1 MSCCRVVVR
10 QDVRRVCVRQDVRSV
25 RVASP
30 GPQGAQGPP
39 GVAFTGAYV
48 EGVNG
53 RSGQVTL
60 GVSDVRNVA
69 SGRLLGRRS
78 GSAGNAEEITLGTG
92 LKMSSTGQLTTNLLQ
107 VAGADVKVVAGTGL
121 VGGGDLTAD
130 RSFAVDFA
138 PSGLSVP
145 LKAVRADDPRLGDA
159 RPPVAHAHAITDV
172 ADISLSSP
180 APGDVLAFD
189 ASVQRWTNSA
199 VSDGGNF

>member
-30 GPQGAQGPP
+30 GPQGPP
-39 GVAFTGAYV
+39 GDTFTGAYV

-60 GVSDVRNVA
+60 GVSDVRNVTSA
-69 SGRLLGRRS
+69 RLLGRRS

-92 LKMSSTGQLTTNLLQ
+92 LKMSSTGQLTANLLQ
-107 VAGADVKVVAGTGL
+107 VAGADVQVIAGTGL

-130 RSFAVDFA
+130 RSLAVDFA

-159 RPPVAHAHAITDV
+159 RTPVAHAHAMTDV
-172 ADISLSSP
+172 TDISLSSP

-189 ASVQRWTNSA
+189 AAIQRWTNSA

>member
-10 QDVRRVCVRQDVRSV
+10 QDVRRVCVRQDVRCV

-39 GVAFTGAYV
+39 GDTFTGAYV

-92 LKMSSTGQLTTNLLQ
+92 LKMSSTGQLTANLLQ
-107 VAGADVKVVAGTGL
+107 VAGADVQVIAGTGL

-130 RSFAVDFA
+130 RSLAVDFA

-159 RPPVAHAHAITDV
+159 RTPVAHAHAMTDV
-172 ADISLSSP
+172 TDISLSSP
-180 APGDVLAFD
+180 APGDILAFD
-189 ASVQRWTNSA
+189 AAIQRWTNSA

>member
-10 QDVRRVCVRQDVRSV
+10 ESPRRVTVRQDVRAV

-30 GPQGAQGPP
+30 GPQGPQGPP
-39 GVAFTGAYV
+39 GDTFTGAYA
-48 EGVNG
+48 ESVNG

-60 GVSDVRNVA
+60 GVSDVRNVTA
-69 SGRLLGRRS
+69 ARLIGRRS

-107 VAGADVKVVAGTGL
+107 VASADVQVIAGTGL

-130 RSFAVDFA
+130 RSLAVDFA
-138 PSGLSVP
+138 PAGLSVP
-145 LKAVRADDPRLGDA
+145 AKAVRADDPRLGDA
-159 RPPVAHAHAITDV
+159 RTPVAHAHAMTDV
-172 ADISLSSP
+172 TDISLSSP
-180 APGDVLAFD
+180 APGDVLAYD
-189 ASVQRWTNSA
+189 GSSQRWTNSA